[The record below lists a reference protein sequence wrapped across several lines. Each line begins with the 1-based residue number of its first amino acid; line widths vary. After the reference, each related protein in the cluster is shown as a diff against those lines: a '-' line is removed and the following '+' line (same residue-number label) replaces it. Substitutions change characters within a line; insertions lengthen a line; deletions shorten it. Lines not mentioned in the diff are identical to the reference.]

1 VSIKQSGIV
10 HRYDR
15 LEPEERFRAALEAAA
30 RDDNE
35 EYDRLWDTCPM
46 RHYSMTDAAFTDRWR
61 ASSTLAIAVAI
72 DLGPRL
78 ANLRMLAA
86 TRETLPH
93 AVALGVDVGTED
105 FEELTP
111 EDVADI
117 VAETMGKAFDKAEEH
132 LRSQAAA
139 VHEAFAR
146 VCREEMGVEP
156 KTVLKATLGPLYLD
170 MLGLDQLD
178 GAEPDREALA
188 AWREMFGRKWRKR
201 VGGWLTCG
209 N

>member
-1 VSIKQSGIV
+1 VSVKQNGIV

-15 LEPEERFRAALEAAA
+15 LEPDERFRAALEAEA
-30 RDDNE
+30 RGDGRE
-35 EYDRLWDTCPM
+35 VERLVQTCP
-46 RHYSMTDAAFTDRWR
+46 RLIYTLDDVAFTDRVDAAR
-61 ASSTLAIAVAI
+61 GMAMAVAI

-86 TRETLPH
+86 TREALPH
-93 AVALGVDVGTED
+93 AVALGVDVGAAD
-105 FEELTP
+105 PGELTP

-117 VAETMGKAFDKAEEH
+117 VDETMGKAFDEVEKH

-146 VCREEMGVEP
+146 VCREQMGVEP
-156 KTVLKATLGPLYLD
+156 ETVLKATLGPLYLD
-170 MLGLDQLD
+170 LLGFDQLD

-188 AWREMFGRKWRKR
+188 AWREMFARKWRKR
-201 VGGWLTCG
+201 VGG
-209 N
+209 